1 MTSTLSLS
9 EDFVVKR
16 EHDDDDGDDR
26 DNDTAR
32 RLIMKLSDSE
42 KEFQSHSS

>member
-1 MTSTLSLS
+1 MACTLSLS
-9 EDFVVKR
+9 GDFVVKR

-26 DNDTAR
+26 DNDAAR
-32 RLIMKLSDSE
+32 RLIMKLSGSE